1 MSAHHFFAPL
11 GDGDEA
17 VLRGDESKHAARVL
31 RVREGEEITVADG
44 TGLVVRASVTL
55 LGDHEVRAAIVERTL
70 TELPEPQFMVCPAL
84 PRGSKI
90 EQIIEDLTELGVD
103 RITPWFSDRSVQQ
116 WDDRKVQKNL
126 ERWREIARA
135 SAKQSKRAFLPIIEL
150 ASLPIGPGVVVVH
163 ESGANRLR
171 DIDVEITAIVTGPEG
186 GLTDTEVESFQ
197 KEGATVASLGPQVLR
212 TETAAVVAAAL
223 VMARSGRIG

>member
-17 VLRGDESKHAARVL
+17 VLRGDESRHAARAL

-44 TGLVVRASVTL
+44 TGLVVRAVVTTI
-55 LGDHEVRAAIVERTL
+55 GDNEVRASIKDRSVIDRPDPPLVA
-70 TELPEPQFMVCPAL
+70 CPAL
-84 PRGSKI
+84 PRGNKI
-90 EQIIEDLTELGVD
+90 DQIIEDLTELGVD

-116 WDDRKVQKNL
+116 WDDNKVQRNL

-135 SAKQSKRAFLPIIEL
+135 SAKQSKRAFLPIVEL
-150 ASLPIGPGVVVVH
+150 GALPIGPGVVVLH
-163 ESGANRLR
+163 ESAATRLG
-171 DIDVEITAIVTGPEG
+171 DVEGEIMAIVTGPEG
-186 GLTDTEVESFQ
+186 GLTETEVESFRE
-197 KEGATVASLGPQVLR
+197 EGATIASLGPQVLR